1 MLHNIMKQKKSD
13 FAKTLKD
20 DVYPLLQDIKK
31 TVLDLHINLEKEKLY
46 TKRLSIQN
54 SILIGFIKSKDLLT
68 EYSDFSKQYTDWDK
82 RESNIKK

>member
-1 MLHNIMKQKKSD
+1 MTEKKSD

-20 DVYPLLQDIKK
+20 DVYPLLQDIKQ

-54 SILIGFIKSKDLLT
+54 SILIGFIKMKDLLT
-68 EYSDFSKQYTDWDK
+68 EYSEFSKSYTDWDK
-82 RESNIKK
+82 KEELKNK